1 MGKGCVGG
9 GWLWST
15 KASAG
20 RPHLMSLKK
29 NYSQLIIMLILF
41 LGLSDLGYST
51 QLEGG
56 YSDFSRGGDGNLL
69 LQFI

>member
-1 MGKGCVGG
+1 VGG
-9 GWLWST
+9 GGLWSS

-41 LGLSDLGYST
+41 LGLSALGNST

-56 YSDFSRGGDGNLL
+56 NGGFPGGWQLVIAVYL
-69 LQFI
+69 MFVI

>member
-1 MGKGCVGG
+1 
-9 GWLWST
+9 
-15 KASAG
+15 
-20 RPHLMSLKK
+20 
-29 NYSQLIIMLILF
+29 MLILF

-69 LQFI
+69 LQFIWCLSFNHSEGDLFVVIESQAQHGIWLGK